1 MIYLGAAS
9 SSNTTPH
16 APTMQLTTQEY
27 EQISRMIE
35 FYRDFNE
42 ELYCDQD
49 PDNLFTAA
57 QKNVFR
63 KFEVHSL
70 KPRIR
75 K

>member
-1 MIYLGAAS
+1 
-9 SSNTTPH
+9 
-16 APTMQLTTQEY
+16 MQLTTQEY

-75 K
+75 KWNLISTCRSSAGTFLMIF